1 MKLYSHPAS
10 PNCVAVLMTAAQLD
24 LALEIEFVDLL
35 GGAQRSP
42 AFRAINPNGLVPSL
56 VDDSFVLWE
65 TQAIIQYLAAT
76 VPDTPLWP
84 NNARSRADIAR
95 WQFWAVAHW
104 MPALRPFLYENVFK
118 ALKGEGG
125 PDPAVLENAEAAFD
139 APAHVLDSCLGD
151 RSFAVGEG
159 MTLADI
165 ALASYLMYAQPARV
179 PLQQYPRI
187 RGWLDSIERMP
198 SWQKATA
205 RATSLFEAASV
216 RLAPQVMA

>member
-10 PNCVAVLMTAAQLD
+10 PNCVAVRMTAAQLD
-24 LALEIEFVDLL
+24 IALEIEFVDLL
-35 GGAQRSP
+35 GGAQHAP

-56 VDDSFVLWE
+56 VDDAFVLWE
-65 TQAIIQYLAAT
+65 TQAIIQYLAAG

-84 NNARSRADIAR
+84 DNARSRADIAR

-104 MPALRPFLYENVFK
+104 MPALRPFLYENLFK

-125 PDPAVLENAEAAFD
+125 PDPAVLEKADVAFEP
-139 APAHVLDSCLGD
+139 PARVLDNCLGD

-165 ALASYLMYAQPARV
+165 ALASYLMYARPARI
-179 PLQQYPRI
+179 PLQKYPRI
-187 RGWLDSIERMP
+187 RRWLDTIERMP
-198 SWQKATA
+198 SWMKATA
-205 RATSLFEAASV
+205 SGAGMFEAAGV
-216 RLAPQVMA
+216 RLDGP